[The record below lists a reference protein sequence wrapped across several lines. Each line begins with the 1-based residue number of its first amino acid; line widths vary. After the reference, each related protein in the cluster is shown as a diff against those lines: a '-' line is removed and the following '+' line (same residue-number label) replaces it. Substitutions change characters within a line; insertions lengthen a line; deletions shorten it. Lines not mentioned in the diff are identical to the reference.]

1 MVPSACAVSSL
12 EPEPSKRCNRQD
24 GCVGARMKK
33 QGSQWRQARRCAVAA
48 AGSFL
53 VLAVGPGASGAEIG
67 AVPAV
72 SPRAGTSA
80 AEPSGCSRTKTPPA
94 RGPAPPRP
102 TGRYFD
108 PRSPERRNLLDGGV
122 PGVRLTLSGHV
133 YDESCHAVRRALLDF
148 FQADSH
154 GHYDRKER
162 RLHGHQYT
170 DAQGRYLLRT
180 IVPNHYLRRA
190 PHMHVKVEAPNGPV
204 LDTELFFPATVHA
217 YGMRIS
223 RLNARDP
230 TYRQTNGVLAV
241 HLTGHN
247 RAGYTARF
255 DFVIAVA

>member
-1 MVPSACAVSSL
+1 MSPTSAAV
-12 EPEPSKRCNRQD
+12 
-24 GCVGARMKK
+24 
-33 QGSQWRQARRCAVAA
+33 

-53 VLAVGPGASGAEIG
+53 MAVAALGTGASDAEVRATRVAAPTMGIG
-67 AVPAV
+67 
-72 SPRAGTSA
+72 A
-80 AEPSGCSRTKTPPA
+80 AEPSGCSHSKTPPA

-108 PRSPERRNLLDGGV
+108 PGSPERRNLLGRNTT
-122 PGVRLTLSGHV
+122 GVRLTVSGHV
-133 YDESCHAVRRALLDF
+133 YDEDCRPVTGALLDF

-170 DAQGRYLLRT
+170 DDQGRYLLRT

-190 PHMHVKVEAPNGPV
+190 PHIHVKVEAPNGPV
-204 LDTELFFPATVHA
+204 LDTELFLPATLHA
-217 YGMRIS
+217 YGMRIG
-223 RLNARDP
+223 RLNSRDA

-241 HLTGHN
+241 HLTGHT

-255 DFVIAVA
+255 DFVIAVG